1 MATAKQYRIQD
12 FEAIIFN
19 GLEYTLPAEVLH
31 NIMDLQQKLGYQ
43 KVDRP
48 QHNKKM
54 PPSSSWKPP
63 PPKEEFKA
71 TIIVQ
76 ERIGIE
82 KDISNLRVS
91 LNKISGKNFD
101 SQCEI
106 IIKII
111 EPYLNDEESLA
122 RIVQTIFDIS
132 GSNSFLSELNAKL
145 YLKLTE
151 KSVYFLERIQDL
163 IQCYKTESYS
173 YSKTLDTEAQNKEND
188 KRKAMTNF
196 MVNLMK
202 QNVVS
207 SKDGFDLMNGL
218 LTKIE
223 NTISIVNKINE
234 VEEMVENL
242 FLFLSMGNEL
252 FKSMEEWDSI
262 YDRISVL
269 AEMKVKEKPSLSNR
283 ILFKFRDL
291 LDLL

>member
-163 IQCYKTESYS
+163 IASGTTVIFVSHDMALVREICSRVAWLDHGSLRMVGETAAVLDSY
-173 YSKTLDTEAQNKEND
+173 EN
-188 KRKAMTNF
+188 
-196 MVNLMK
+196 
-202 QNVVS
+202 Q
-207 SKDGFDLMNGL
+207 
-218 LTKIE
+218 
-223 NTISIVNKINE
+223 
-234 VEEMVENL
+234 
-242 FLFLSMGNEL
+242 
-252 FKSMEEWDSI
+252 
-262 YDRISVL
+262 
-269 AEMKVKEKPSLSNR
+269 
-283 ILFKFRDL
+283 
-291 LDLL
+291 

>member
-31 NIMDLQQKLGYQ
+31 NIMDLRQKLGYQ

-173 YSKTLDTEAQNKEND
+173 YNQRLDTEAQNKEND

-207 SKDGFDLMNGL
+207 SKDGFHLMNGL

-234 VEEMVENL
+234 VEEMAENL
-242 FLFLSMGNEL
+242 FLFLSTGNEL

-283 ILFKFRDL
+283 TLFKFRDL